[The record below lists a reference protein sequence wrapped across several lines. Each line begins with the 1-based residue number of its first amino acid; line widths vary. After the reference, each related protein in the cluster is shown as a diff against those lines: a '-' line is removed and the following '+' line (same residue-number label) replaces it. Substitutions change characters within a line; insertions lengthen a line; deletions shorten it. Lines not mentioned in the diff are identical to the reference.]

1 MIIRQGGENQV
12 SYLYLD
18 HENLLLNMVAINDS
32 KLVKLAKRWIQ
43 SETQLNPEQLQDPEF
58 NVMKLKP

>member
-1 MIIRQGGENQV
+1 M

-18 HENLLLNMVAINDS
+18 HENRLLNMVAINDS

>member
-1 MIIRQGGENQV
+1 LVIRQSSPTQV

-18 HENLLLNMVAINDS
+18 EQNRLINMIAVNDS
-32 KLVKLAKRWIQ
+32 KLKLAKRWIQ
-43 SETQLNPEQLQDPEF
+43 SGTVLNPEQLTDPEF

>member
-1 MIIRQGGENQV
+1 MIAV
-12 SYLYLD
+12 
-18 HENLLLNMVAINDS
+18 NDS

-43 SETQLNPEQLQDPEF
+43 SGTVLNPEQLTDPEF